1 MDALVIAEIPLDQAD
16 VIQTLNRLVF
26 GESRLVQ
33 HVEHPGLLI
42 LTATWK
48 GTLVGFKIGY
58 PKDRQTFYS
67 AKGAVD
73 PAFRR
78 RGVAR
83 KLLHFMMSRV
93 YLSGFDT
100 FQYHTFPNR
109 DPGML
114 IIGLQEG
121 FRVTDARHND
131 EFNDWQVELSK
142 PLTGGD

>member
-1 MDALVIAEIPLDQAD
+1 MDGLVIAELPLEQAEA
-16 VIQTLNRLVF
+16 IQPLNRMVF

-33 HVEHPGLLI
+33 HVDHPGLLI
-42 LTATWK
+42 LAAYWN

-58 PKDRQTFYS
+58 PKDRFVFYS

-100 FQYHTFPNR
+100 LAYHTFPNR

-121 FRVTDARHND
+121 FRVTDARYNA
-131 EFNDWQVELSK
+131 EFNDWQVALEK
-142 PLTGGD
+142 KLTMDG